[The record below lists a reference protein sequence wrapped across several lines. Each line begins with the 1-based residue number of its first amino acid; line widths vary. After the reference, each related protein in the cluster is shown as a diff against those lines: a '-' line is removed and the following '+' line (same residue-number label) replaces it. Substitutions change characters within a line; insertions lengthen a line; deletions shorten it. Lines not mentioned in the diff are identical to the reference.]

1 MQFVVV
7 SRVLGLGYTELLSA
21 NLAPEKIAVM
31 SEQVSIQDLDGKR
44 ISGRYAI
51 KDGVVTVT
59 AADGRTMRGVI
70 EDSMLTP
77 ETLAKT
83 LLFQLHRPATDDQ

>member
-1 MQFVVV
+1 
-7 SRVLGLGYTELLSA
+7 
-21 NLAPEKIAVM
+21 M

-44 ISGRYAI
+44 ISGRYVI

-83 LLFQLHRPATDDQ
+83 LLLQLYRPASGDQ